1 MSDEMTR
8 ASPLPGALEEVS
20 TTAAAAAGHNARPQE
35 NERITVALIPA
46 AAGNLRRLQ
55 ERTNLSKTDITNRA
69 ITTYEFF
76 DAQLKSGRDLIVR
89 DRRTGEIQL
98 VRFL

>member
-1 MSDEMTR
+1 MRQPD
-8 ASPLPGALEEVS
+8 PAL
-20 TTAAAAAGHNARPQE
+20 G
-35 NERITVALIPA
+35 ERITVALIPV
-46 AAGNLRRLQ
+46 AAGNLRQLQ

-76 DAQLKSGRDLIVR
+76 DAQLKSGCDLIVR
-89 DRRTGEIQL
+89 DPLTGETQL

>member
-1 MSDEMTR
+1 MQS
-8 ASPLPGALEEVS
+8 AVGPPGASEEVS
-20 TTAAAAAGHNARPQE
+20 TTAATAAGRTVRPHE
-35 NERITVALIPA
+35 SERVTVALVPA
-46 AAGNLRRLQ
+46 VAGVLRRLQ

-76 DAQLKSGRDLIVR
+76 DKQLKSGGDLIIR
-89 DRRTGEIQL
+89 NRATGEIQL